1 MKTQVHVVISGT
13 VQGVWYRAS
22 TKVMA
27 EQLGLTG
34 WVKNRPDGCVEA
46 VFEGE
51 EQKVKEMVAWCWQ
64 GPPNAK
70 VTDVQLIQDTL
81 VGLFKDFSVLRK

>member
-1 MKTQVHVVISGT
+1 MKTRVHLVISGI

-46 VFEGE
+46 VFEGD
-51 EQKVKEMVAWCWQ
+51 EQKVKEMVAWCWK

-70 VTDVQLIQDTL
+70 VTDISMKDDQI
-81 VGLFKDFSVLRK
+81 VGSFKEFTVLRK

>member
-1 MKTQVHVVISGT
+1 MKTQVHVVISGI

-22 TKVMA
+22 TKVKA

-34 WVKNRPDGCVEA
+34 WVKNTSDGNVEA
-46 VFEGE
+46 VFEGD
-51 EQKVKEMVAWCWQ
+51 EQKIKEMVAWCWK

-70 VTDVQLIQDTL
+70 VTDICMKQDSV
-81 VGLFKDFSVLRK
+81 VGSFKEFSVLRK